1 MTVRTGNKPRDE
13 LIERGAARASGRIRS
28 VIRREGG
35 VVADATGRLGLG
47 QLQRLAAAFDA
58 ISDESGAR
66 YSAASFAEWVR
77 REIDGPASRREARRL
92 DSQVDSLA
100 RR

>member
-1 MTVRTGNKPRDE
+1 
-13 LIERGAARASGRIRS
+13 

-77 REIDGPASRREARRL
+77 REIDGPASRR
-92 DSQVDSLA
+92 VLA
-100 RR
+100 ALTAKLTA